1 MASPKIAVI
10 YYSMY
15 GHIRGMAHA
24 AVEGAKAKGATVT
37 LLQFAETLPQEVIA
51 KMHGGP
57 KDESVPIVK
66 PNDLT
71 EFDGYIF
78 CFPTRYGRA
87 VAQVSAF
94 FDSTGGLWG
103 TQALNGKMATII
115 TSTGTQH
122 GGQGERPKQPPPPLL
137 PLLYLPHHL
146 SLQYSMKYILTH
158 CNRTE
163 TTVLTTLPYLAHHGI
178 IFVPL
183 GYADKNL
190 TQMNEIMGGSPWG
203 AATLAASDGCE
214 HPLLL
219 FPPYL
224 LEESYA
230 NPPTPTLARQP
241 SKIELD
247 MANFH
252 AGHFANTVK
261 KYVS

>member
-71 EFDGYIF
+71 EFDGFIF

-122 GGQGERPKQPPPPLL
+122 GGQ
-137 PLLYLPHHL
+137 
-146 SLQYSMKYILTH
+146 
-158 CNRTE
+158 E

-203 AATLAASDGCE
+203 AATLAASDG
-214 HPLLL
+214 
-219 FPPYL
+219 
-224 LEESYA
+224 S
-230 NPPTPTLARQP
+230 RQP

>member
-1 MASPKIAVI
+1 MALSFVVRPFSTMHTCKDASRIDVPP
-10 YYSMY
+10 
-15 GHIRGMAHA
+15 
-24 AVEGAKAKGATVT
+24 
-37 LLQFAETLPQEVIA
+37 LPCSLV
-51 KMHGGP
+51 
-57 KDESVPIVK
+57 
-66 PNDLT
+66 
-71 EFDGYIF
+71 
-78 CFPTRYGRA
+78 PTRYGRA

-122 GGQGERPKQPPPPLL
+122 GGQ
-137 PLLYLPHHL
+137 
-146 SLQYSMKYILTH
+146 
-158 CNRTE
+158 E

-203 AATLAASDGCE
+203 AATLAASDG
-214 HPLLL
+214 
-219 FPPYL
+219 
-224 LEESYA
+224 S
-230 NPPTPTLARQP
+230 RQP